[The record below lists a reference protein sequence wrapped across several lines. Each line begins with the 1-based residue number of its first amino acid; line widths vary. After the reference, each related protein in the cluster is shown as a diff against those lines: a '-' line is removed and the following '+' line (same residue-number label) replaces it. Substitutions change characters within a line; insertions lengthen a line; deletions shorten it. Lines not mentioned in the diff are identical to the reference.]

1 MTIFLISTKF
11 PQLPY
16 HLVFDEV
23 TKEVGSNEGRKQPSR
38 AIAKRKER
46 NKIKICFDS

>member
-23 TKEVGSNEGRKQPSR
+23 TKEIGSNEERKQPSR
-38 AIAKRKER
+38 AIGKEG
-46 NKIKICFDS
+46 KEMK

>member
-23 TKEVGSNEGRKQPSR
+23 TKEVVTNEGRIQPSR
-38 AIAKRKER
+38 AIAKLKER
-46 NKIKICFDS
+46 NKIKICLDS